1 LHVSKQASSKFTP
14 FCKSLAEKLL
24 GFFSLSFFFGSLHGS
39 KQANKHAPNS
49 IPFCKRTTYRKP
61 FDFFAAWVEANKQ
74 ACPKLNT
81 IL

>member
-1 LHVSKQASSKFTP
+1 MFYFL
-14 FCKSLAEKLL
+14 
-24 GFFSLSFFFGSLHGS
+24 FFVGSMHGS
-39 KQANKHAPNS
+39 KQANKHAPSS
-49 IPFCKRTTYRKP
+49 ISFCKRMTYRKP